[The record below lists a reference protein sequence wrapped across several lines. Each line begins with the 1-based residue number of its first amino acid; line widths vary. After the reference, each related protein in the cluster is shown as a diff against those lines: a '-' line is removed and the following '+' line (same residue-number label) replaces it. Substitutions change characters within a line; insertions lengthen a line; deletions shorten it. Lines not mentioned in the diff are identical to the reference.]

1 MKVVSFINYKGGVG
15 KTTLASNIAADLALR
30 GKKVLCIDLDPQSN
44 LTFSFYN
51 VEYWINIT

>member
-30 GKKVLCIDLDPQSN
+30 GKKTKRD
-44 LTFSFYN
+44 
-51 VEYWINIT
+51 